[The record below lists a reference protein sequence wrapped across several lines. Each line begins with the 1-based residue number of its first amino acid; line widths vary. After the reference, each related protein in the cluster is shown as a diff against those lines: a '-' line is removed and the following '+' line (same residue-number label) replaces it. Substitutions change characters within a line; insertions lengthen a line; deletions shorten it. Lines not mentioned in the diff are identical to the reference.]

1 MWYSCGRTHSRN
13 EGPFFPGQ
21 DLSHSCS
28 GPPPQWKRR
37 AAERRRNPDGP
48 HLSPLP
54 SAALSL
60 LVSQAASFPWKHNLD
75 YAGSRLL
82 LTPVHWDSP
91 TFLPRPT
98 QPISAQPTSVLLNST
113 HPPNSTS
120 FHPTHPNLAL
130 PNATELRLH
139 SAASNPSPHNPTQL
153 NPTKFH
159 SRNIGSTQGHSAKLL
174 SIQSNQTKFCSTNS
188 PQHDIT
194 QSLYSTQTKLNT
206 LNPAQF
212 SPTKPT
218 PTQLCSSCFAFP
230 PSARY

>member
-1 MWYSCGRTHSRN
+1 MVLLGTHTHSRN
-13 EGPFFPGQ
+13 EGPFLPGQ
-21 DLSHSCS
+21 HLSHSCS

-91 TFLPRPT
+91 TFLSRPT

-130 PNATELRLH
+130 PNATKLRSTQPQATHLH
-139 SAASNPSPHNPTQL
+139 TTQLSLTQL
-153 NPTKFH
+153 N
-159 SRNIGSTQGHSAKLL
+159 
-174 SIQSNQTKFCSTNS
+174 SIQGTSAQLRA
-188 PQHDIT
+188 T
-194 QSLYSTQTKLNT
+194 QPNCAPFNPTKLNFV
-206 LNPAQF
+206 Q
-212 SPTKPT
+212 PTH
-218 PTQLCSSCFAFP
+218 
-230 PSARY
+230 PSTT